1 MKSRKPVDLTSWKK
15 SWLRRSQVDATAPPR
30 TQKGD
35 DVCPMSA
42 VLWTK
47 QWESPID
54 HFNDIK
60 KATKF
65 ILGLDPD
72 KTAISVNTRA
82 EVLTGFEDN
91 EARHAK
97 ALLDQFLLLLIEKET
112 ADKAAELRKT
122 HGWKLPDAFQAALCM
137 EHHIKLTTRNTK
149 RLSLLGVFPCH
160 FFFEYYGLDTPKE
173 FSIL

>member
-1 MKSRKPVDLTSWKK
+1 MEVT
-15 SWLRRSQVDATAPPR
+15 PR
-30 TQKGD
+30 MERLLD
-35 DVCPMSA
+35 SVI
-42 VLWTK
+42 L
-47 QWESPID
+47 ID

-65 ILGLDPD
+65 ILGLEPD
-72 KTAISVNTRA
+72 KTAISVITRA

-91 EARHAK
+91 EVRHAK

-112 ADKAAELRKT
+112 ADKAAELRKA

-149 RLSLLGVFPCH
+149 DFNPKKYPFVEIPYRL
-160 FFFEYYGLDTPKE
+160 
-173 FSIL
+173 